1 MNLVAIPF
9 HDWKKCEREG
19 FRTRDA
25 HFLQAFGEHGL
36 VDKLLVINRPISIAE
51 ILLYRRNWR
60 VKQGKLLWKKGNCYL
75 SQVGPKTY
83 TLDIVVGEFIQ
94 PLRLKRHWVPYI
106 FGQPMVLQAVTG
118 ALHYLAMDSSY
129 ALFLSAPL
137 FVPLAEKLSPGVF
150 VLDAQDNLLKHSLYA
165 DTPGLAAYYQYCQQR
180 ADLLFANS
188 AETSQW
194 LSQGLPPD
202 HAGATHLS
210 NGVDDRMFDPS
221 RPYPVPADVAAIAQP
236 RVGYAG
242 KMQELFDVALM
253 EQLIATMPAVNF
265 VFIGQELNPQWTKS
279 LWRYPNAHYLGDKAY
294 PLLPAYLAAFD
305 VAIIPYNVERQH
317 GGDPIKFYEYLAMGK
332 PIVTT
337 HIGGVAAFQDYPQV
351 CIAETAEQFTTGLAA
366 FLDLLK
372 EKRPIPTRPVPP
384 EYLWQN
390 KADTIL
396 KAVLARLKN
405 SPASQTIAL

>member
-60 VKQGKLLWKKGNCYL
+60 VKQGALLLKKGNFYL

-83 TLDIVVGEFIQ
+83 TLDIVVWEFMQ

-106 FGQPMVLQAVTG
+106 FGRPMVRQAVNE
-118 ALHYLAMDSSY
+118 ALRYLEMDSSY

-137 FVPLAEKLSPGVF
+137 FVPLAEKLSPPVL

-165 DTPGLAAYYQYCQQR
+165 DTPGLAAYYQFCQQR

-188 AETSQW
+188 RETSEW
-194 LSQGLPPD
+194 LAEQHPNV
-202 HAGATHLS
+202 TYLS
-210 NGVDDRMFDPS
+210 NGVDDRMFDPA
-221 RPYPVPADVAAIAQP
+221 RPYAMPADVAAIAQP

-253 EQLIATMPAVNF
+253 ERLIATMPAVNF
-265 VFIGQELNPQWTKS
+265 VFIGQQLNPQWTKP
-279 LWRYPNAHYLGDKAY
+279 LWQYPNAHYLGDKPY
-294 PLLPAYLAAFD
+294 HLLPSYLAAFD
-305 VAIIPYNVERQH
+305 VAIIPYDVARQH

-337 HIGGVAAFQDYPQV
+337 NIGGVAAFQGYPQV
-351 CIAETAEQFTTGLAA
+351 CIAETAEQFATGLAA
-366 FLDLLK
+366 FLDRLK
-372 EKRPIPTRPVPP
+372 EKRPIPTRPVPAD
-384 EYLWQN
+384 YLWQS

-396 KAVLARLKN
+396 KAISAKF
-405 SPASQTIAL
+405 ASKTVGQPSTV